1 LETLSSTASSD
12 GSRRC
17 NWQPYS
23 RPLFAIPAKFS
34 QVYFHIFTSSLLN
47 ALLIRAQHTES
58 STFKFA
64 FDLAVY
70 STTLIE

>member
-23 RPLFAIPAKFS
+23 RPLLTFPAKFP
-34 QVYFHIFTSSLLN
+34 QVYFQIFTSSLLS
-47 ALLIRAQHTES
+47 ALLIRAHTES